1 MIKEDVMQ
9 GYQWLIK
16 LFRIFAIG
24 LGLAVILVACSGAQP
39 LPGPIGP
46 QGPAGP
52 QGQTGPEGPA
62 GPEGP
67 PGRSFFAPG
76 EGLIVEITGVEF
88 PNSGNPVVSLTMT
101 DADGRPMPPENL
113 EGYGFTLAQLILDEA
128 TGISHYQNLL
138 VQEVEGE
145 TFTVEGETR
154 QPALA
159 QATQAYA
166 DSDGTWAET
175 DNGTLT
181 YTFANTPTLELDPNL
196 TTTVAVY
203 AYKDGRNTVVNDVF
217 SFVPS
222 GGQPNVTREVVSTEA
237 CNSCHNPLAL
247 HGGVRREVGLCI
259 TCHTEQTIDPETGNV
274 VNFRV
279 MIHKIHRGEFL
290 PSVLAGEPYQII
302 GFRQSSHD
310 YAEVAF
316 PQDVRN
322 CTACHTG
329 GADSENY
336 KTKPQAA
343 VCTACHDDVN
353 LETGEN
359 HPAGPR
365 TDAECSSCHVPDGQ
379 EFDLSVTGSMT
390 IPQQSNQLNGVNL
403 EILDV
408 TNVAPGETPVITIK
422 VTDNDGN
429 IISPGDMDYLGVTY
443 AGPTS
448 DYVSRVT
455 EVIFRSPSEQPPMV
469 EEIGDDVFSYT
480 FQSAIPND
488 ATGTYGF
495 GVEGYVNETISGIQD
510 PVRDTGFNPVTYV
523 SVEGGE
529 PVARRQVV
537 DRELCNACHND
548 LALHGGIRKN
558 TEYCVLCHNTTA
570 SDDEVRPEEA
580 MPPTSIHF
588 KVLIHKIHLGEERS
602 QKPFIVYGFQGS
614 THDFTELRFPGN
626 LADCE
631 TCHLPGTY
639 GLPLPSGVQPTVVT
653 QDGRP
658 VSSTLPVQAAC
669 TACHDS
675 TAVTGHVELMTT
687 ESGIETCAV
696 CHGAGKDFDV
706 FKVHQ

>member
-1 MIKEDVMQ
+1 MKTV
-9 GYQWLIK
+9 K
-16 LFRIFAIG
+16 LFFLLTMF
-24 LGLAVILVACSGAQP
+24 LGLALVVAACAGPQGEMGPPGA
-39 LPGPIGP
+39 

-52 QGQTGPEGPA
+52 QGQPGPEGPA
-62 GPEGP
+62 GAEGP
-67 PGRSFFAPG
+67 PGRSFVAPG
-76 EGLIVEITGVEF
+76 QGLIIEITGVEF
-88 PNSGNPVVSLTMT
+88 PDGSNPVVSLALT
-101 DADGRPMPPENL
+101 DADGRPLPPENL
-113 EGYGFTLAQLILDEA
+113 EGYGFTLAQIVVDEE
-128 TGISHYQNLL
+128 TDISHYQNLL
-138 VQEVEGE
+138 IREVEGE

-159 QATQAYA
+159 QATQAFA
-166 DSDGTWAET
+166 DSDGTWAEAE
-175 DNGTLT
+175 DGTLT
-181 YTFANTPTLELDPNL
+181 YTFANAPTSEVSPDL

-203 AYKDGRNTVVNDVF
+203 ADKDGRSAVANDVF
-217 SFVPS
+217 TFVPS
-222 GGQPNVTREVVSTEA
+222 GGQPGVTREVVSTEA
-237 CNSCHNPLAL
+237 CNGCHNQLAF

-259 TCHTEQTIDPETGNV
+259 TCHTDQTIDPETGNV

-279 MIHKIHRGEFL
+279 MIHRIHRGEFL

-302 GFRQSSHD
+302 GFRQSSHN
-310 YAEVAF
+310 YSEVAF

-322 CTACHTG
+322 CTTCHTG

-343 VCTACHDDVN
+343 VCAACHDDVN

-359 HPAGPR
+359 HPAGAK

-390 IPQQSNQLNGVNL
+390 IPEQSSQLKGVNF
-403 EILDV
+403 EIVDV
-408 TNVAPGETPVITIK
+408 ANVVPGETPVITIK

-448 DYVSRVT
+448 DYASRVT
-455 EVIFRSPSEQPPMV
+455 EAIYRSSSEESPVV
-469 EEIGDDVFSYT
+469 EDVGDGAFSYT
-480 FQSAIPND
+480 FQSVIPND

-495 GVEGYVNETISGIQD
+495 GVEGYVNETISGVENPI
-510 PVRDTGFNPVTYV
+510 RDAGFNPVTYV
-523 SVEGGE
+523 SLEDGE
-529 PVARRQVV
+529 PSARRQVV
-537 DRELCNACHND
+537 ERELCNACHND
-548 LALHGGIRKN
+548 LALHGGMRKN

-570 SDDEVRPEEA
+570 GDEEVRLEEA

-639 GLPLPSGVQPTVVT
+639 GLPLPNGVQPTVVN
-653 QDGRP
+653 QNGRV

-675 TAVTGHVELMTT
+675 TAVAGHVELMTT
-687 ESGIETCAV
+687 ESGQETCDV
-696 CHGAGKDFDV
+696 CHAAGKDFDV
-706 FKVHQ
+706 FDVHR